1 MEEKK
6 EEKQSWKGRQEVRER
21 GGVKRKGGDERAM
34 RCRADFSP
42 QSSGAIHCIFMT
54 LPESE

>member
-21 GGVKRKGGDERAM
+21 GGCKKEGGR
-34 RCRADFSP
+34 
-42 QSSGAIHCIFMT
+42 
-54 LPESE
+54 